1 VTTAQTPFGA
11 SSTQVRVA
19 KASERRTMQAT
30 ARRAQLN
37 RKSVIALLS
46 VIAIQGLCAFQF
58 GDRYGLN
65 SMPFAEV
72 QALVSDLAKAQKMA
86 KQGNVELLAGETMPG
101 RAVSLRGEVTDANC
115 YLGSHTHAYDHA
127 FCAKLCAAAGSPLL
141 FISDQGG
148 QVYLVL
154 TERNAVRLPEEV
166 LDRIGV
172 PGVVVKGKAFEAEG
186 LRALA
191 VEGFAQ

>member
-1 VTTAQTPFGA
+1 MV
-11 SSTQVRVA
+11 
-19 KASERRTMQAT
+19 
-30 ARRAQLN
+30 
-37 RKSVIALLS
+37 LLS
-46 VIAIQGLCAFQF
+46 AIATLGLCAFQF
-58 GDRYGLN
+58 GDRYDLN
-65 SMPFAEV
+65 NMPFAQV

-101 RAVSLRGEVTDANC
+101 SAVSLRGEVTDANC

-127 FCAKLCAAAGSPLL
+127 FCAKLCAVAGSPLL

-154 TERNAVRLPEEV
+154 TERNGLRLPEEV

-172 PGVVVKGKAFEAEG
+172 PGVMVKGKAFEAEG

-191 VEGFAQ
+191 VKGFAQ

>member
-1 VTTAQTPFGA
+1 
-11 SSTQVRVA
+11 
-19 KASERRTMQAT
+19 MQAT
-30 ARRAQLN
+30 PRRAQPN
-37 RKSVIALLS
+37 RKSAMALLS
-46 VIAIQGLCAFQF
+46 AIATLALCAFQF
-58 GDRYGLN
+58 GDRYDLN
-65 SMPFAEV
+65 NMPFAQV
-72 QALVSDLAKAQKMA
+72 QILVSDLAKAQKMA
-86 KQGNVELLAGETMPG
+86 KQGNAELLAGETTPG

-141 FISDQGG
+141 FVSDQGG

-154 TERNAVRLPEEV
+154 TERNAVRLPDEV

-172 PGVVVKGKAFEAEG
+172 PGVVVKGKAFEGDG

>member
-1 VTTAQTPFGA
+1 MQTT
-11 SSTQVRVA
+11 TQ
-19 KASERRTMQAT
+19 
-30 ARRAQLN
+30 RAQPN
-37 RKSVIALLS
+37 RKSVIALLGA
-46 VIAIQGLCAFQF
+46 IATLGLCAFQF

-65 SMPFAEV
+65 SMPFAQV
-72 QALVSDLAKAQKMA
+72 QALVSDLAKAQTMA
-86 KQGNVELLAGETMPG
+86 KQGNVELLAGETAPG

-141 FISDQGG
+141 LISDQGG

-154 TERNAVRLPEEV
+154 TERNGVRLPEEV

-172 PGVVVKGKAFEAEG
+172 PGVVVRGKVFEAEG

>member
-1 VTTAQTPFGA
+1 
-11 SSTQVRVA
+11 
-19 KASERRTMQAT
+19 M
-30 ARRAQLN
+30 
-37 RKSVIALLS
+37 ALLS
-46 VIAIQGLCAFQF
+46 ATAALALCAFQF

-65 SMPFAEV
+65 NMPFAQV
-72 QALVSDLAKAQKMA
+72 RDLVSDLAKARKMA
-86 KQGNVELLAGETMPG
+86 RQGNVELLAGETMPG

-154 TERNAVRLPEEV
+154 TEGNAVRLPDEV

-172 PGVVVKGKAFEAEG
+172 PGVMVQGKTFEAEG
-186 LRALA
+186 VRALA
-191 VEGFAQ
+191 VEGFAP

>member
-1 VTTAQTPFGA
+1 
-11 SSTQVRVA
+11 
-19 KASERRTMQAT
+19 MQAT
-30 ARRAQLN
+30 PRRAHLN
-37 RKSVIALLS
+37 RKLAIALLS
-46 VIAIQGLCAFQF
+46 AIAALALCAFQF

-65 SMPFAEV
+65 SMPFAQV
-72 QALVSDLAKAQKMA
+72 RDLVSDLAKAQKMA
-86 KQGNVELLAGETMPG
+86 KQGNVELLAGETILG

-141 FISDQGG
+141 FVSDQGG

-154 TERNAVRLPEEV
+154 SERNGIRFHEEV
-166 LDRIGV
+166 LDRVGV
-172 PGVVVKGKAFEAEG
+172 PGVVIKGKAFEADG

>member
-1 VTTAQTPFGA
+1 
-11 SSTQVRVA
+11 
-19 KASERRTMQAT
+19 MQAIPQ
-30 ARRAQLN
+30 RAQLN
-37 RKSVIALLS
+37 RKSAMALLS
-46 VIAIQGLCAFQF
+46 ATAALALCAFQF

-65 SMPFAEV
+65 NMPFAQV
-72 QALVSDLAKAQKMA
+72 RDLVSDLAKARKMA
-86 KQGNVELLAGETMPG
+86 RQGNVELLAGETMPG

-154 TERNAVRLPEEV
+154 TEGNAVRLPDEV

-172 PGVVVKGKAFEAEG
+172 PGVMVQGKTFEAEG
-186 LRALA
+186 VRALA
-191 VEGFAQ
+191 VEGFAP

>member
-1 VTTAQTPFGA
+1 
-11 SSTQVRVA
+11 
-19 KASERRTMQAT
+19 MQAIPQ
-30 ARRAQLN
+30 RAQLN
-37 RKSVIALLS
+37 RKSAMALLS
-46 VIAIQGLCAFQF
+46 ATAALALCAFQF

-65 SMPFAEV
+65 NMPFAQV
-72 QALVSDLAKAQKMA
+72 RDLVSDLAKARKMA
-86 KQGNVELLAGETMPG
+86 RQGNVELLAGETMPG

-141 FISDQGG
+141 FISDHGG

-172 PGVVVKGKAFEAEG
+172 PGVMVKGKAFEAEG

-191 VEGFAQ
+191 VEGFAP

>member
-1 VTTAQTPFGA
+1 
-11 SSTQVRVA
+11 
-19 KASERRTMQAT
+19 MQAT
-30 ARRAQLN
+30 ARRGQPN
-37 RKSVIALLS
+37 RKAAMVLLS
-46 VIAIQGLCAFQF
+46 ATAALALCAFQF

-65 SMPFAEV
+65 SMPFAQV

-86 KQGNVELLAGETMPG
+86 KQGNVELLSGETMPG

-141 FISDQGG
+141 FVSDQGG

-154 TERNAVRLPEEV
+154 SERNAVRLPEEV

>member
-1 VTTAQTPFGA
+1 
-11 SSTQVRVA
+11 
-19 KASERRTMQAT
+19 MQAN
-30 ARRAQLN
+30 AQRAQPN
-37 RKSVIALLS
+37 RKSELALLS
-46 VIAIQGLCAFQF
+46 AIAILGLCAFQF

-65 SMPFAEV
+65 NMPFAEV
-72 QALVSDLAKAQKMA
+72 QALVSDLAKAQRMA

-141 FISDQGG
+141 FVSDQGG

-172 PGVVVKGKAFEAEG
+172 PGLVVKGKVFEADG

-191 VEGFAQ
+191 VEGFGP

>member
-1 VTTAQTPFGA
+1 
-11 SSTQVRVA
+11 
-19 KASERRTMQAT
+19 MQAT
-30 ARRAQLN
+30 AQRAQLN
-37 RKSVIALLS
+37 GKSVIALLS
-46 VIAIQGLCAFQF
+46 AIAALALCAFQF

-65 SMPFAEV
+65 SMPFAQV
-72 QALVSDLAKAQKMA
+72 RDLVSDLAKTQKMA
-86 KQGNVELLAGETMPG
+86 KQGNVELLAGETITG

-141 FISDQGG
+141 FVSDQGG

-154 TERNAVRLPEEV
+154 TERNTVRLPEEV
-166 LDRIGV
+166 LDRIGI
-172 PGVVVKGKAFEAEG
+172 PGVMIKGKAFEADG